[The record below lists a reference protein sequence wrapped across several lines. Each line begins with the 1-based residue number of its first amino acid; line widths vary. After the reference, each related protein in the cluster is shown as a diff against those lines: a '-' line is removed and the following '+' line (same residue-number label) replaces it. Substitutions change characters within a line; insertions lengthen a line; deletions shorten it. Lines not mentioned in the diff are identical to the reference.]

1 MVVVTIRPEHHE
13 LLAHEEGRRAVTQL
27 FGHLWQRHA
36 DRPYAIFYGPGHI
49 STVAMAPDWE
59 LAAYVT
65 FRYRTEPF
73 TMVVLGAGVCST
85 TVPMLADGLLA
96 GCSITVQ
103 PLVCASERALETGP
117 LT

>member
-1 MVVVTIRPEHHE
+1 MVVMPLGPEHHE
-13 LLAHEEGRRAVTQL
+13 LLAYEERGRPVTQL

-36 DRPYAIFYGPGHI
+36 DRAHAIFYGPGHTR
-49 STVAMAPDWE
+49 TVAMPQKF
-59 LAAYVT
+59 AYAT
-65 FRYRTEPF
+65 FRYRTEPL
-73 TMVVLGAGVCST
+73 TIVVLGAGVCST

-103 PLVCASERALETGP
+103 PLACASERALETGP